1 MPASL
6 NFCFRSRQ
14 QPWLTGRAVAAFTP
28 YQRRLLIF
36 LSVATFFEGYDF
48 FAITQLLPH
57 LGVEFDLDRAGM
69 GLLLGITN
77 IGAILAFF
85 LVRAADRFGRRRLL
99 AVTIAGYTLFTITSG
114 LAVSVWDFGLSQLL
128 AKVFLLAEWAL
139 AMVVAAEEFP
149 AERRGSVI
157 GIIQAFSALGSIVCA
172 GVVPLLVTAP
182 FGWRSVYFVGIV
194 PLLALAY
201 LRRGMQETSR
211 FAATGAADTKTPLM
225 HIWHTPYR
233 GAVIRLASVWF
244 FAYIAAQCGIS
255 FWKLYAMGE
264 IHLTEQ
270 QAGNA
275 IAQAALVA
283 MPMNFAAGYLI
294 DKIGRRW
301 GATVI
306 FATGSVAI
314 YFAYTLSDLRLLT
327 VALIFAVFSVS
338 SYLPILNAYTTEL
351 FPTELRGS
359 AFAWCNNILG
369 RASYVFAPVLVGEA
383 ASRVGAYGP
392 VVVWTAIFPLI
403 TTALV
408 WALLPETKGLDLD
421 ETSALH

>member
-1 MPASL
+1 M
-6 NFCFRSRQ
+6 
-14 QPWLTGRAVAAFTP
+14 AAFTP

-57 LGVEFDLDRAGM
+57 LEREFRLEDGQS
-69 GLLLGITN
+69 GLLLGVTN
-77 IGAILAFF
+77 IGAVLAFF

-114 LAVSVWDFGLSQLL
+114 LAVSVWDFAASQLL

-149 AERRGSVI
+149 KERRGSVI

-172 GVVPLLVTAP
+172 GVVPLLVKIP

-194 PLLALAY
+194 PLMALAY

-225 HIWHTPYR
+225 HIWGTPYR
-233 GAVIRLASVWF
+233 GAVIRMSLVWF

-255 FWKLYAMGE
+255 FWKLYAMRE
-264 IHLTEQ
+264 IHISDQ
-270 QAGNA
+270 QAGTA
-275 IAQAALVA
+275 IALAAVVA
-283 MPMNFAAGYLI
+283 MPMNFGAGYMI

-301 GATVI
+301 GATVV
-306 FATGSVAI
+306 FFTGSVAI
-314 YFAYTLSDLRLLT
+314 YFAYTLTDLTQLT

-369 RASYVFAPVLVGEA
+369 RASYVFAPILVGA
-383 ASRVGAYGP
+383 AAANVGAYGP
-392 VVVWTAIFPLI
+392 VVVWTAVFPII
-403 TTALV
+403 TTVLV

>member
-1 MPASL
+1 M
-6 NFCFRSRQ
+6 
-14 QPWLTGRAVAAFTP
+14 AAFTP
-28 YQRRLLIF
+28 YQRKLLVF

-57 LGVEFDLDRAGM
+57 LREEFSLGKTGTGV
-69 GLLLGITN
+69 LLGATN
-77 IGAILAFF
+77 VGAILAFF

-99 AVTIAGYTLFTITSG
+99 AITIAGYTLFTITSG
-114 LAVSVWDFGLSQLL
+114 LALTVWDYGLSQLL

-149 AERRGSVI
+149 AERRGTVI
-157 GIIQAFSALGSIVCA
+157 GVIQAFSALGSIVCA
-172 GVVPLLVTAP
+172 GVVPLLVTTH

-194 PLLALAY
+194 PLAALAY
-201 LRRGMQETSR
+201 LRRGMQETTR
-211 FAATGAADTKTPLM
+211 FAATSAADQQTDLF
-225 HIWHTPYR
+225 HIWRTPYR
-233 GAVIRLASVWF
+233 GAVLRMASIWF

-255 FWKLYAMGE
+255 FWKDYAMAE
-264 IHLTEQ
+264 IHLEEQ

-275 IAQAALVA
+275 IAQAAVVA
-283 MPMNFAAGYLI
+283 MPLNFAAGYMI

-301 GATVI
+301 GAALV
-306 FATGSVAI
+306 FGTGSVSI
-314 YFAYTLSDLRLLT
+314 YLAYTLTSLPALT

-369 RASYVFAPVLVGEA
+369 RVSYVVAPATVGYLA
-383 ASRVGAYGP
+383 DVTGAYGP
-392 VVVWTAIFPLI
+392 VVVWTAVFPLV
-403 TTALV
+403 TTGLV
-408 WALLPETKGLDLD
+408 FALLPETKGLDL
-421 ETSALH
+421 EATSALH